1 MIALGILQLI
11 YAVILLITV
20 PFGGIIDVLPFGM
33 QPAVDLFAG
42 TLQNAFA
49 VAPFIETPFT
59 LIMWAIGIKI
69 ALVSLGYIMW
79 IIERI
84 R

>member
-1 MIALGILQLI
+1 MIALGILNLI
-11 YAVILLITV
+11 YGVILLITV
-20 PFGGIIDVLPFGM
+20 PFGGIISELPFGM
-33 QPAVDLFAG
+33 QPIVDLFAG
-42 TLQNAFA
+42 ALQSAFV
-49 VAPFIETPFT
+49 VAPFMEVPFT

-69 ALVSLGYIMW
+69 ALVSIGYIMW